1 MIKSVIELRKTF
13 KAKINKIESFLKLAD
28 QAGLQTEERRE
39 ILASVAVDLRLL
51 FCYSSREPLIE
62 TAQMTEEMIFPLYDT
77 NEPFSVLSEFMLV
90 QQNEFENDRCTFRAQ
105 TKVPL
110 NGTQLCPYWLNYKSW
125 INEIVVDFK
134 HEGYTPKS
142 RADIIKIVADKTGAH
157 VDP

>member
-1 MIKSVIELRKTF
+1 MKQSVI
-13 KAKINKIESFLKLAD
+13 
-28 QAGLQTEERRE
+28 
-39 ILASVAVDLRLL
+39 
-51 FCYSSREPLIE
+51 
-62 TAQMTEEMIFPLYDT
+62 
-77 NEPFSVLSEFMLV
+77 EPFSVLSEFMLV

-105 TKVPL
+105 TKILL